1 MREMN
6 AEGVPR
12 PEGVPD
18 EQPVTAEALWC
29 AHNTELMR
37 FATVLVGPADAHD
50 VVVDAFLRASEAIL
64 AGGIGNRRAYLFR
77 SVYNGAAGRRRAQ
90 RRRAARELKALAPDT
105 LRAIIPTS
113 MCNGRSPNSAW
124 PSGPSSTSRTGPT
137 CPSETSP
144 PNSACRSAPSTVSSS
159 GRGSI
164 SERHC
169 SEHTRHH
176 RVRRHRPG
184 GPWQHRRR
192 QPSPVVVAAHCA
204 RVERFVGDRS
214 TLVRGGRRRRS
225 GRRWRRRRRAARWS

>member
-6 AEGVPR
+6 AEAVPR

-105 LRAIIPTS
+105 TPGDHPDIDVQRAVAELS
-113 MCNGRSPNSAW
+113 VAQRAVVYLAYWSDL
-124 PSGPSSTSRTGPT
+124 
-137 CPSETSP
+137 
-144 PNSACRSAPSTVSSS
+144 
-159 GRGSI
+159 
-164 SERHC
+164 SERDIAAELGVSLGTVH
-169 SEHTRHH
+169 RH
-176 RVRRHRPG
+176 
-184 GPWQHRRR
+184 
-192 QPSPVVVAAHCA
+192 
-204 RVERFVGDRS
+204 
-214 TLVRGGRRRRS
+214 LVR
-225 GRRWRRRRRAARWS
+225 ARIHLRKALQ